1 MENLLSLTWYVE
13 SPLDSEYKEYIL
25 FSYLQ
30 KVDLDFYNKNLSPHL
45 LHLERLIDEL
55 ISFESSFNII
65 KTSFDKNRYLYFDNV
80 KLEGEKN
87 EILYEIKDL
96 ISFSIPQIE
105 PRIDLGYKILK
116 KYNQILY

>member
-1 MENLLSLTWYVE
+1 MEQILSLTWYVD
-13 SPLDSEYKEYIL
+13 SPLDSEYKEYLL

-30 KVDLDFYNKNLSPHL
+30 KVDLDFHNKKLSPHL

-55 ISFESSFNII
+55 ISFESSFKKI
-65 KTSFDKNRYLYFDNV
+65 KYDFDKNRYVFFDNI
-80 KLEGEKN
+80 KLQGENN

-105 PRIDLGYKILK
+105 PRINLGYKILK
-116 KYNQILY
+116 KYNQILF

>member
-1 MENLLSLTWYVE
+1 MENLLSLTWYVD
-13 SPLDSEYKEYIL
+13 SPLDTEYKEYLL

-30 KVDLDFYNKNLSPHL
+30 KVDSDFHKKILSPHL

-55 ISFESSFNII
+55 IIFESSFSKI
-65 KTSFDKNRYLYFDNV
+65 KGTFDKHRYVFFENV

-105 PRIDLGYKILK
+105 PRIDLGYKILRK
-116 KYNQILY
+116 HNQVLY